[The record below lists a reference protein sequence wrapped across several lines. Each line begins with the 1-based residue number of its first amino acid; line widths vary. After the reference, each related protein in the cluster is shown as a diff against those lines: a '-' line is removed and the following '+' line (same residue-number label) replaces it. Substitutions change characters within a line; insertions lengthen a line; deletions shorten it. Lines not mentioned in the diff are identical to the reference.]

1 MKTYPVNE
9 IFYSLQGE
17 GINAGRPAVFVRFS
31 GCNLRCPFCDTD
43 HTAHTMMTAEEIINK
58 SPLPA
63 PPLGESP
70 ESDGEPALQHSP
82 KGGAG
87 RGLLILT
94 GGEPSLFVD
103 EPLIAALHA
112 AGFEIA
118 IETNGTRPLPAGID
132 WVTLSPK
139 DAFCPDAAPVL
150 THWDELKIVFTAT
163 DPDDPSLAALEK
175 WEKSPGEHLI
185 QPCDTGNPEQNA
197 AVTRAAVAWVKAH
210 PQWRLSLQIHKILN
224 IR

>member
-43 HTAHTMMTAEEIINK
+43 HSAHAMMTAEEIINK
-58 SPLPA
+58 SPLPS
-63 PPLGESP
+63 PPLEESCNAGSHSLS
-70 ESDGEPALQHSP
+70 ELSP

-103 EPLIAALHA
+103 ESLIYALHA

-118 IETNGTRPLPAGID
+118 IETNGTRPLPDGID

-139 DAFCPDAAPVL
+139 EAFCPDAVPVL
-150 THWDELKIVFTAT
+150 TLWDELKIVFTAT

-175 WEKSPGEHLI
+175 WEKSPRGLLI

-210 PQWRLSLQIHKILN
+210 PQWRLSLQMHKILN